1 MTTGYF
7 AHLQAMESKNDTAL
21 LASFDRIVSNEETQY
36 TVVIPYLNDG
46 LLQRNLYFLESPF
59 HDS

>member
-1 MTTGYF
+1 
-7 AHLQAMESKNDTAL
+7 MESKNDTAL